1 MRIDYDS
8 VRRNAKKLRALADNC
23 ETTAKNC
30 RRCQS
35 ELSQYWQGGAAA
47 SYAEGLAQLEKKNA
61 ALAKQIQEMAA
72 TITRVADE
80 MEEED
85 RALAAK
91 IASRAAASLSSG
103 VKATAK
109 PVSSPVKSVADTAK
123 SAVTAATSKNNVS
136 TLASQA
142 FDLVSQLFGRG

>member
-1 MRIDYDS
+1 MKIDYDS

-47 SYAEGLAQLEKKNA
+47 AYAAGLAQLDKKNA
-61 ALAKQIQEMAA
+61 ALAKQIEQMAA

-80 MEEED
+80 MEAED
-85 RALAAK
+85 RALATK
-91 IASRAAASLSSG
+91 IAARAATGVSRGVSSS
-103 VKATAK
+103 AK
-109 PVSSPVKSVADTAK
+109 PVSSPVKSVADTVK
-123 SAVTAATSKNNVS
+123 SAVTTATAKSNVS

>member
-1 MRIDYDS
+1 MKIDYDS
-8 VRRNAKKLRALADNC
+8 VRRDAKKLRALADNC
-23 ETTAKNC
+23 EMTAKNC

-47 SYAEGLAQLEKKNA
+47 SYAAGLAQLDKKNA
-61 ALAKQIQEMAA
+61 ALAKQIEEMAA

-80 MEEED
+80 MEAED

-91 IASRAAASLSSG
+91 IAARAASALSSG
-103 VKATAK
+103 ASSSAK
-109 PVSSPVKSVADTAK
+109 PVSSPVKSVADAAR
-123 SAVTAATSKNNVS
+123 SAVTTVTTKNNAS

-142 FDLVSQLFGRG
+142 FDLVSRLFGRG